1 MAKRKQKKDNGK
13 SIRQKLLTIAK
24 TSGRSKEIVEKSMD
38 KEANEH
44 ELTSAGDNTDSDIDG
59 AKVRQYMPN

>member
-1 MAKRKQKKDNGK
+1 MAKRKQTKDNGK
-13 SIRQKLLTIAK
+13 SIRQKLSTLAK

-44 ELTSAGDNTDSDIDG
+44 ELTSGDDTDSDVDG
-59 AKVRQYMPN
+59 AKV